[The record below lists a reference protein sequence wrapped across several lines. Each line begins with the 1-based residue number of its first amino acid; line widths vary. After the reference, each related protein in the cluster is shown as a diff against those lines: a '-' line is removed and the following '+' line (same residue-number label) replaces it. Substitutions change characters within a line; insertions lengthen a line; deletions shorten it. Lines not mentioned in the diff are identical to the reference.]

1 MLTWIFMQTS
11 RVLLANKSRWICN
24 NWQPLSL
31 LPPPSFLP
39 LKRVH
44 HSPIINSLN
53 VEIVRPLRCEIFD
66 SVGIPSNVKCVWN
79 RGKKKGKKGKRGKGG
94 RKNGGGT
101 RKSTIEVLCTVS
113 NTSDDNEIVNSKLF
127 FFFPSPSSS
136 STTFLSAINRWKF
149 NPVNEKILRFWR
161 ARCLPVYIN
170 ARTG

>member
-127 FFFPSPSSS
+127 FFFPPPPPPRQRFCPPLIGEN
-136 STTFLSAINRWKF
+136 STPLTRKYCDFDVHDVCQCI
-149 NPVNEKILRFWR
+149 
-161 ARCLPVYIN
+161 
-170 ARTG
+170 